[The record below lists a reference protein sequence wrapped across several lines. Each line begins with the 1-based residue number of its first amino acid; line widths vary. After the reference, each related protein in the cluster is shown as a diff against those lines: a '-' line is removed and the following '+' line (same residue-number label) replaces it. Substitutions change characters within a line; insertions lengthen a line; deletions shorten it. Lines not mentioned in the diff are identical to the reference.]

1 MTVLIR
7 FISICFLYSFAAD
20 CNTELL
26 QSEGRIIVL
35 ANDDLGQ
42 LNGIEI
48 IVHFRL
54 RFKHHNNEDLPNH
67 SNCKDGVALCPKS
80 HDF

>member
-1 MTVLIR
+1 M
-7 FISICFLYSFAAD
+7 FSFQFAVNR
-20 CNTELL
+20 NTELL
-26 QSEGRIIVL
+26 QPEGRIIVL

-42 LNGIEI
+42 LNGIDI
-48 IVHFRL
+48 IAHFRL

-67 SNCKDGVALCPKS
+67 SDCKDGVAFCPKS